1 MNIIYGIQLYV
12 LLRQIIYVGGCKIF
26 QWTITVKRWWA
37 RPWTGLSKN
46 FKVYFVTEESLSAC
60 DYVTK
65 TRLDNAYPWSVS
77 LVEKVAISIHDIEE
91 ATAKAMDI
99 IVADKVS

>member
-1 MNIIYGIQLYV
+1 MSSTLD
-12 LLRQIIYVGGCKIF
+12 RS
-26 QWTITVKRWWA
+26 VK
-37 RPWTGLSKN
+37 T
-46 FKVYFVTEESLSAC
+46 YFVPAESFPAC